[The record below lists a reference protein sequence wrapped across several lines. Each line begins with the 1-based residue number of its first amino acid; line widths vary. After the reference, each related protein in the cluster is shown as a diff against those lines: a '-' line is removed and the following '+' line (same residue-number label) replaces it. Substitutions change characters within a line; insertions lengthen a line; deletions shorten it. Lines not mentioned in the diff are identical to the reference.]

1 MPKSKNTYN
10 YSYEAEKPVVII
22 FTDKDGTLNLNDESL
37 NKILMLTRKK
47 GGLVIPVTGRTVG
60 DIKKEWEAKKLP
72 LPPIII
78 GDNGAVI
85 YDTKKEKFIKKCELK
100 KDKISQIIE
109 KFIEIGGSADLIRYT
124 DGENVYASESEE
136 VKNYYTSSGK
146 AKCISNIENEVQKGK
161 EVTKITLA
169 GTKEQMEEMA
179 KFIKEENLEC
189 WTDIGETKFPTKSSE
204 DKNYRLDIVS
214 NGASKGNAIKIVIK
228 MIKPIKYMCF
238 GNGNNDISMFKQAI
252 DDGMYVAVVKGTDEA
267 NKIIDEIKSYARK
280 SKRGKVVCI
289 SPNSNHANRAL
300 ERYAKFFEA
309 KIKSNEVR
317 GNTAFRD
324 KYKVKV
330 R

>member
-1 MPKSKNTYN
+1 MPKNGIS
-10 YSYEAEKPVVII
+10 VL
-22 FTDKDGTLNLNDESL
+22 FTDKDGTLNLNDESF

-60 DIKKEWEAKKLP
+60 DIKEEWEAKKLP

-85 YDTKKEKFIKKCELK
+85 YDTKKKKFIKKCELK

-109 KFIEIGGSADLIRYT
+109 KFIEIEGRTDLIRYT
-124 DGENVYASESEE
+124 DGEKVYASKSEKVE
-136 VKNYYTSSGK
+136 NYYESSGK
-146 AKCISNIENEVQKGK
+146 VKFISNIENEVQKGK

-214 NGASKGNAIKIVIK
+214 EKVSKGNAIKIVIK

-252 DDGMYVAVVKGTDEA
+252 DDGMYVAVVEGTDEA
-267 NKIIDEIKSYARK
+267 NKIIDEIKSYAHK
-280 SKRGKVVCI
+280 LKRGKVVCI
-289 SPNSNHANRAL
+289 LSNPN
-300 ERYAKFFEA
+300 YA
-309 KIKSNEVR
+309 
-317 GNTAFRD
+317 NTAI
-324 KYKVKV
+324 KVCTDLFETITNELRRNAFIDGIKV
-330 R
+330 QSNNVR

>member
-1 MPKSKNTYN
+1 MPKN
-10 YSYEAEKPVVII
+10 EII
-22 FTDKDGTLNLNDESL
+22 VLFTDKDGTLNLNDESL

-60 DIKKEWEAKKLP
+60 DIKEEWEAKKLP

-85 YDTKKEKFIKKCELK
+85 YDTKKKKFIKKCELK

-109 KFIEIGGSADLIRYT
+109 KFIEIEGRTDLIRYT
-124 DGENVYASESEE
+124 DGEKVYASKSEKVE
-136 VKNYYTSSGK
+136 NYYESSGK
-146 AKCISNIENEVQKGK
+146 VKFISNIENEVQKGK

-189 WTDIGETKFPTKSSE
+189 WTDIGETKFPAKSSE

-214 NGASKGNAIKIVIK
+214 KEVSKGKAVDEVIRI
-228 MIKPIKYMCF
+228 IKPIKYMCF

-280 SKRGKVVCI
+280 LKRGKVVCI
-289 SPNSNHANRAL
+289 SSNPNYANRAI
-300 ERYAKFFEA
+300 ERYANLFKA
-309 KIKSNEVR
+309 KNESKSNEVR
-317 GNTAFRD
+317 RNNIAFR
-324 KYKVKV
+324 KRCKVNV